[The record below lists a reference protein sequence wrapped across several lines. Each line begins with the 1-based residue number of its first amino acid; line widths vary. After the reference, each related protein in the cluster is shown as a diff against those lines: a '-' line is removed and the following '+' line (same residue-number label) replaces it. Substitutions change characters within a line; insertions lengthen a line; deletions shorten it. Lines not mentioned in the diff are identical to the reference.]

1 MGTER
6 IYSTNRQSIVKAYV
20 EVLKR
25 INGTGEFYSDVGDNV
40 SPRLKFWDEVT
51 EFPAIHLNAGTET
64 RQYHSAGFKD
74 RFLTVT
80 FRCYVQ
86 EEDAVDALDKLLEDV
101 ETILEENSSI
111 NYIDNQ
117 GNAQFTQQITIIQID
132 TDEGVLEPT
141 GVGEI
146 ITEVRY

>member
-1 MGTER
+1 MTR
-6 IYSTNRQSIVKAYV
+6 SRTYSTNRQSIVKAYV

-25 INGTGEFYSDVGDNV
+25 INGTGEMNSDVGDNV
-40 SPRLKFWDEVT
+40 SPRLLFWDEVS
-51 EFPAIHLNAGTET
+51 EFPAIHINAGSET
-64 RQYHSAGFKD
+64 REYHSAAYKD
-74 RFLTVT
+74 RYLTLT

-86 EEDAVDALDKLLEDV
+86 EEDAVDALDRLLEDV
-101 ETILEENSSI
+101 EAVLEDNSSI
-111 NYIDNQ
+111 SYIDNS